1 MPGAIRF
8 GYRCFDRILLKGGVQ
23 KEISGL
29 GRLWPS
35 DESKV
40 LTLDALSRSRPEFL
54 RKFERRARGNVLS
67 FRSIASI
74 AVFLLGSLEAQTWHP
89 WQSLDSGLQ
98 GPPSA
103 VSWGHKRLDV
113 FAVGF
118 HKGGPYN
125 QVWHGWSDGQ
135 AWGPGEWFDP
145 KAALDQQGLTAV
157 SWGPGRLDIFTM
169 KGDHTSL
176 FHQWFDGQVWGSE
189 WL

>member
-103 VSWGHKRLDV
+103 VSWGPNRLDI
-113 FAVGF
+113 FALDLNLNLR
-118 HKGGPYN
+118 H
-125 QVWHGWSDGQ
+125 Q
-135 AWGPGEWFDP
+135 WFDGSWGAGESLLTP
-145 KAALDQQGLTAV
+145 PSALPWPALLPPTAV
-157 SWGPGRLDIFTM
+157 SSGPGRLDIFTLRSPNFDLWH
-169 KGDHTSL
+169 K
-176 FHQWFDGQVWGSE
+176 WFD
-189 WL
+189 